1 MKTSEN
7 FIARLVVILFLA
19 FTIYLP
25 ASGAD
30 NTNQVTGEPVVRIG
44 ISEYPG
50 YAYKD
55 ENGKMQLCHTLNNTC
70 VAPPRMLIAFL
81 ENNLQAD
88 GTVRIPQVL
97 RPYMGGKEL
106 LVPAKKSNL

>member
-55 ENGKMQLCHTLNNTC
+55 ENGNVTGADVEYAYRIAQYANLKMQIVLIDDAEDYFG
-70 VAPPRMLIAFL
+70 APKR
-81 ENNLQAD
+81 
-88 GTVRIPQVL
+88 
-97 RPYMGGKEL
+97 
-106 LVPAKKSNL
+106 